1 MHGEGGTSAYGR
13 CEKDASGGMDCDPE
27 KRGVCAQRS
36 EHIAAQVARIGKANS
51 ATAKAYCPQGN
62 SRAHRRYVARI
73 GKANSAT
80 TKAYCP
86 QGNSRAIKR
95 ER

>member
-1 MHGEGGTSAYGR
+1 
-13 CEKDASGGMDCDPE
+13 MDCDPE

-51 ATAKAYCPQGN
+51 AMAKAYCPQGN
-62 SRAHRRYVARI
+62 SL
-73 GKANSAT
+73 
-80 TKAYCP
+80 
-86 QGNSRAIKR
+86 AIKR

>member
-1 MHGEGGTSAYGR
+1 
-13 CEKDASGGMDCDPE
+13 MDCDLE

-80 TKAYCP
+80 AKAYCP

>member
-1 MHGEGGTSAYGR
+1 
-13 CEKDASGGMDCDPE
+13 MDCDLE

-51 ATAKAYCPQGN
+51 AMAKAYCPQGN

-80 TKAYCP
+80 AKAYCP

>member
-1 MHGEGGTSAYGR
+1 
-13 CEKDASGGMDCDPE
+13 MDCDPE

-62 SRAHRRYVARI
+62 SRA
-73 GKANSAT
+73 
-80 TKAYCP
+80 
-86 QGNSRAIKR
+86 IKR

>member
-1 MHGEGGTSAYGR
+1 
-13 CEKDASGGMDCDPE
+13 MDCDPE

-62 SRAHRRYVARI
+62 SRAHRRCVARI

-80 TKAYCP
+80 AKAYCPLWAIAAPPNSVTAKAYCP
-86 QGNSRAIKR
+86 QGNSRAIKKKR
-95 ER
+95 

>member
-1 MHGEGGTSAYGR
+1 MHGEGGWTSAYGR
-13 CEKDASGGMDCDPE
+13 CEKDARGNGHLPTADVEKMRGGMDCDPE

-62 SRAHRRYVARI
+62 SRA
-73 GKANSAT
+73 
-80 TKAYCP
+80 
-86 QGNSRAIKR
+86 IKR

>member
-1 MHGEGGTSAYGR
+1 
-13 CEKDASGGMDCDPE
+13 MDCDLE

-51 ATAKAYCPQGN
+51 AMAKAYCPQGN
-62 SRAHRRYVARI
+62 SL
-73 GKANSAT
+73 
-80 TKAYCP
+80 
-86 QGNSRAIKR
+86 AIKR